1 MKNFL
6 GVLVHENVHGW
17 VSAGGGGF
25 SRRMCPDEIYT
36 ESG

>member
-17 VSAGGGGF
+17 VSAGGGF